1 MCTFIIHIFNRATL
15 MGFFIIVYRPV
26 VSSHPLYI
34 SVIACDDT
42 GQQLLMFLHQEGV
55 SCELTY
61 LRQTVCA
68 ALRFA
73 AQTCLL
79 RFLAPP
85 LKPQAHLLRTAEARF
100 AEARWVVHGTP
111 WDIPI
116 WTQPGTC
123 SNPPTL
129 CCVLGFVLLSLWLRY
144 ELYIV
149 LWFRQKCVC
158 WLKWKVNSLS
168 EFCQNTQ

>member
-1 MCTFIIHIFNRATL
+1 MVPSPSGLVPISFFLSFCWLLFSYIQFIMCAFIVHIFNRATM
-15 MGFFIIVYRPV
+15 MGFFIVYRPV
-26 VSSHPLYI
+26 VSSHPLCP

-42 GQQLLMFLHQEGV
+42 GQQLLLFLHQEGV

-85 LKPQAHLLRTAEARF
+85 LKPTGSPAEHGRSQVCRGPVGCAWYTLGHSHLDTARY
-100 AEARWVVHGTP
+100 
-111 WDIPI
+111 
-116 WTQPGTC
+116 
-123 SNPPTL
+123 L
-129 CCVLGFVLLSLWLRY
+129 C
-144 ELYIV
+144 
-149 LWFRQKCVC
+149 
-158 WLKWKVNSLS
+158 
-168 EFCQNTQ
+168 